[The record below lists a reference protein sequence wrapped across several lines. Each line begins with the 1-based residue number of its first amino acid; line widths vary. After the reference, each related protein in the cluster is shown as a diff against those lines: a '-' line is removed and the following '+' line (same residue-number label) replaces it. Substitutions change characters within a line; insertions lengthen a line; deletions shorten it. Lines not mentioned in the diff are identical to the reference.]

1 MNSLGKPKKF
11 EVRFVVFDRVVAFSG
26 RQFVF
31 RVLKSEHSHPV
42 EVVYVELGSI
52 FQT

>member
-1 MNSLGKPKKF
+1 MHSLAKPKKF
-11 EVRFVVFDRVVAFSG
+11 EVRFVVFDRVVTFRS

-31 RVLKSEHSHPV
+31 RGLKIEHSYPV
-42 EVVYVELGSI
+42 EVVNVELGSI